1 MGDPLRIRQVLLNLY
16 SNAAKF
22 TDSGY
27 IKLKVWAEDKEVFF
41 AVEDTG
47 IGIAEADRATIFE
60 EFRQGAAGRK
70 KGRQGAGLG
79 LAISQQL
86 LRLMD
91 GRLWFESIQG
101 KGTTFLLALP
111 LYVPPPEKQVKPDGR
126 SAEAQSAVQAKP
138 TGPVAL
144 QAAGPTEPVVKIAPE
159 AAKDPSR

>member
-1 MGDPLRIRQVLLNLY
+1 
-16 SNAAKF
+16 
-22 TDSGY
+22 
-27 IKLKVWAEDKEVFF
+27 
-41 AVEDTG
+41 
-47 IGIAEADRATIFE
+47 
-60 EFRQGAAGRK
+60 
-70 KGRQGAGLG
+70 